1 MTDEHNS
8 NDTTND
14 DVFIAEADEFDDDL
28 DAKLPAWPKVVGI
41 ISIIWGALGLICNGF
56 GVASAFLMPMMM
68 GGAAGQLE
76 GGMPSVITDPP
87 ITGLIAAV
95 LGVLLSVFLVI
106 AGVMT
111 VMRKAD
117 GRTAHLIYAPIHLI
131 LIVWGAMVQLGAQSE
146 IADWVQANPDAD
158 FAKQQQMTGPIGMI
172 MLVVFVILFL
182 IWPVFCLVWFGAI
195 KKTHEDMT
203 GGVEI
208 DTI

>member
-28 DAKLPAWPKVVGI
+28 DAKLPAWPKVIGI
-41 ISIIWGALGLICNGF
+41 ISIVWGAIGVICNGF

-76 GGMPSVITDPP
+76 GGMPSVVTDPP
-87 ITGLIAAV
+87 ITALIAAV
-95 LGVLLSVFLVI
+95 LGVFLSAFLVI

-111 VMRKAD
+111 VMRKAN
-117 GRTAHLIYAPIHLI
+117 GRTAHLIYAPIYLI
-131 LIVWGAMVQLGAQSE
+131 LIVWNAMVQLGAQ
-146 IADWVQANPDAD
+146 
-158 FAKQQQMTGPIGMI
+158 KQQRMTGPIGMI

-195 KKTHEDMT
+195 KKTHDDMT